1 MQEEEINKKI
11 FATFSGV
18 ASSLGFSEVHGMI
31 IGTLLVEGKPMSLQ
45 DIAKRTGYSLSSIS
59 ISIDLLELVGIV
71 RKQKNSGDR
80 KVYVKMEGDL
90 LESLKKAFILKI
102 QKEIFLTKG
111 ELEAFRSSA
120 KSGQSKRTIGVLQK
134 EINRLQAYIN
144 KLSEVELPK

>member
-120 KSGQSKRTIGVLQK
+120 KSGQSKRTISVLQK